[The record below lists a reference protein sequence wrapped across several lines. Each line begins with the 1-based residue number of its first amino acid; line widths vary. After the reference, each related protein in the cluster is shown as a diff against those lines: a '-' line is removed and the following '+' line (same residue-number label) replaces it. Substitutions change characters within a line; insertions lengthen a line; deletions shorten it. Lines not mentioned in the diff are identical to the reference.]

1 MGKLNNTMLEEGVV
15 FMNRL
20 PDDLLILSYVK
31 AMELELSAE
40 FINLLKC
47 EVNKRSLLCFIH

>member
-1 MGKLNNTMLEEGVV
+1 MNNTMLEEGVV
-15 FMNRL
+15 FVNKL
-20 PDDLLILSYVK
+20 PDDLLIISYVK
-31 AMELELSAE
+31 ALELELSAE

>member
-1 MGKLNNTMLEEGVV
+1 MLEEGVV

-47 EVNKRSLLCFIH
+47 EVNKRSLLCFIY